1 MIWNAQWIFNARNWK
16 LCPQEGQSKELVNF
30 QMVWTKRFWNSTW
43 RLIKNYRRNVNT
55 GNNRFKTSWFN
66 DNIILREM
74 LLVFFFRLVRVNIV
88 IAAFGFK
95 ILNYIENKMFPI
107 LTKVEA
113 GNMRSLIQRWKS
125 EREWQGGALT
135 LFSCQISH
143 TSLVVQI
150 FYKYMASWNYNTIFQ
165 PNTAPNILR

>member
-1 MIWNAQWIFNARNWK
+1 MIWNAQWISNARNWK

-30 QMVWTKRFWNSTW
+30 QMLWRKRFWNSTW
-43 RLIKNYRRNVNT
+43 RLIKNYRINVNI
-55 GNNRFKTSWFN
+55 GNNRFKTSWLSSCVRCFCWF
-66 DNIILREM
+66 M
-74 LLVFFFRLVRVNIV
+74 RLVRVNIV
-88 IAAFGFK
+88 IAVFSFK

-135 LFSCQISH
+135 PFSCQISH

-150 FYKYMASWNYNTIFQ
+150 FYKYMASWNSNTIFR
-165 PNTAPNILR
+165 PNIAPNILR